1 MEQNGN
7 ELKVAHSTF
16 GNELKVA
23 PSVFLAYMDLP
34 NGEISTFC
42 TSLDFS
48 NGEIQTDT
56 KTMDFSIGEIYLCM
70 QICTYLGNPN
80 IH

>member
-34 NGEISTFC
+34 NGEIRTF
-42 TSLDFS
+42 LRQF
-48 NGEIQTDT
+48 GFP
-56 KTMDFSIGEIYLCM
+56 KWR
-70 QICTYLGNPN
+70 NPN
-80 IH
+80 GHQKYGFIHQRNPSMHAYMHI